1 MHKAV
6 KKLRKLKDQ
15 LDKLE
20 EKEDDLL
27 NQIDEAIDELE
38 ESDEEQDVESR
49 HPIYSDDGD
58 FLCRFTLFSNFNSS
72 LSVIFMQQC
81 DIYVTL
87 VPTKWRFEGIDF
99 FFCKSFQWWHSGTE
113 GVFNE

>member
-1 MHKAV
+1 MNKAV
-6 KKLRKLKDQ
+6 KKIRKIKDQ
-15 LDKLE
+15 IDKLE

-27 NQIDEAIDELE
+27 NQLDEAIDELE
-38 ESDEEQDVESR
+38 ESDEEQDVESG
-49 HPIYSDDGD
+49 HHLYSDDGD
-58 FLCRFTLFSNFNSS
+58 FLYCFALCSNFNSP

>member
-1 MHKAV
+1 MTIKTV

-38 ESDEEQDVESR
+38 
-49 HPIYSDDGD
+49 DDGGGG
-58 FLCRFTLFSNFNSS
+58 F
-72 LSVIFMQQC
+72 
-81 DIYVTL
+81 
-87 VPTKWRFEGIDF
+87 
-99 FFCKSFQWWHSGTE
+99 
-113 GVFNE
+113 